1 MHAMPI
7 YVTFGGRRGWN
18 EALPGL
24 DWERFVL
31 AASAVVLVHFVLAGV
46 AREETRSIVLGVGL
60 GSEWGRNGLERVV
73 FSLVFVMNQ

>member
-1 MHAMPI
+1 MHGMTI

-18 EALPGL
+18 DALPGL

-46 AREETRSIVLGVGL
+46 TREEKRSVVLGVGL

-73 FSLVFVMNQ
+73 FSLASVMK